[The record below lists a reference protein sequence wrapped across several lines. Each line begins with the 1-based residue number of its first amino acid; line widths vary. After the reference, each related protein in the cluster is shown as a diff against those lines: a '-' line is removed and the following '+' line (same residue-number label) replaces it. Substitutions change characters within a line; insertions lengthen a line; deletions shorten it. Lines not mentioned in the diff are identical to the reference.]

1 MRIEPDSSI
10 GLRDE
15 PLSEIIAC
23 EELRLASL
31 EREIAEVRAR
41 LAMLHG
47 SVMPESAPRPATPTP
62 AVFLPVIREDSA
74 QLSTSQKVTLFRS
87 LFRGR
92 EDVFPRLWIN
102 RKGPKERKGYS
113 PVCKNEWAPRLC
125 EKPKVKC
132 GECRNQAFPCVT
144 DQAIDHH
151 LRGQH
156 VIGIY
161 PLLRDDTCWFLA
173 ADFDKTTWA
182 EDVSAFVETCHQAG
196 IRPSV
201 ERSRSGNG
209 AHVWFFFEEPIPANT
224 ARKMGCYFITQTMAR
239 RHQLSMES
247 YDRFFPN
254 QDSMPRGG
262 FGNLI
267 ALPLQH
273 GPRQHGN
280 TVFLDDSLV
289 PYSDQ
294 WEYLSTVLRKQR
306 LSPAVVEQIATEA
319 TQQDRVIGVSL
330 ATLDE
335 DDDAPW
341 TRPPSGRRTKAE
353 ISGPLPESVRCV
365 LSQRLYVDKTG
376 LPSQLLNQIKR
387 LAAFQNPEFY
397 KKQSMR
403 MSTAGTPRVISC
415 AEDLPQFVVIPR
427 GCSDLLLALLG
438 EHGIRLILEDQR
450 SEGNAVP
457 LQFHGQLSPTQEQA
471 AAALLAHDMGIFVAP
486 PGTGKTVVG
495 ASVIAKR
502 ARSTLVLV
510 HRKPLL
516 EQWVAQLSLFLG
528 IAPKEIGQIGGGKRK
543 PTGRVD
549 VAMIQSLVRQCSVS
563 DIVAKYGHVVIDECH
578 HLPAVSFERV
588 LAQSTA
594 RYITGLTA
602 TPYRRDG
609 HQPIIHMQCGPTRF
623 MVKPKNQAAQQ
634 PFRHRLICRDTNFAA
649 AGIDRSTP
657 ISDVYAALVADEQRN
672 RQIVDDVARSVRA
685 GRSPIVLTERRD
697 HLDYFAS
704 RLRSVVNH
712 LVILHGGM
720 STKERRDALTKLST
734 LPDSAERLIL
744 ATGRYI
750 GEGFDDAR
758 LDTLFLAMPVAWKGT
773 LVQYAGRLQRLH
785 PDKTEVRIFD
795 YVDRTVPVLARM
807 FDKRLRGYRS
817 IGYTQADKPFE
828 EEITAPWDEDGLR
841 SYYDANLGNDEWVE

>member
-10 GLRDE
+10 GLRSE
-15 PLSEIIAC
+15 PVSEIITR

-31 EREIAEVRAR
+31 EREIAEVRSR
-41 LAMLHG
+41 LQILRGATLRD
-47 SVMPESAPRPATPTP
+47 PAPPVATSPPT
-62 AVFLPVIREDSA
+62 VCLPVLRDDSA
-74 QLSTSQKVTLFRS
+74 QLSPSQKVTLFRS

-113 PVCKNEWAPRLC
+113 PVCKNEWAPRIC

-132 GECRNQAFPCVT
+132 GECRNQAFLCVT
-144 DQAIDHH
+144 DQVIHHH

-156 VIGIY
+156 VIGVY

-173 ADFDKTTWA
+173 ADFDKTSWA
-182 EDVSAFVETCHQAG
+182 EDVSAFVETCHDAG

-209 AHVWFFFEEPIPANT
+209 AHVWFFFAEPIAAAT

-247 YDRFFPN
+247 YDGFFPN

-280 TVFLDDSLV
+280 TVFLDDALV
-289 PYSDQ
+289 PYTDQ
-294 WEYLSTVLRKQR
+294 WDYLGRVLQEQR
-306 LSPAVVEQIATEA
+306 LSPAQVEQIAAEA
-319 TQQDRVIGVSL
+319 TQRDRVIGVRM
-330 ATLDE
+330 AADE
-335 DDDAPW
+335 DDDTPW
-341 TRPPSGRRTKAE
+341 TRPPSGRQTKAE
-353 ISGPLPESVRCV
+353 VTGPLPETVRCV

-376 LPSQLLNQIKR
+376 LPSQLLNQLKR

-415 AEDLPQFVVIPR
+415 AEDLPQHVAIPR
-427 GCSDLLLALLG
+427 GCRDQLVTLLG
-438 EHGIRLILEDQR
+438 EHGIRPLLDDQR

-471 AAALLAHDMGIFVAP
+471 ASALLADDMGIFVAP

-495 ASVIAKR
+495 AFVIAKR
-502 ARSTLVLV
+502 GRSTLILV

-516 EQWVAQLSLFLG
+516 EQWVAKLSLFLG
-528 IAPKEIGQIGGGKRK
+528 IAPKEIGQLGGGKRK

-549 VAMIQSLVRQCSVS
+549 VAMIQSLVRQNSVS
-563 DIVAKYGHVVIDECH
+563 DIVAHYGHVVIDECH
-578 HLPAVSFERV
+578 HLPAVSFEKV
-588 LAQSTA
+588 LAESTA
-594 RYITGLTA
+594 RYITALTA

-623 MVKPKNQAAQQ
+623 TVKSKNQAAQQ

-649 AGIDRSTP
+649 ADLDRTAS
-657 ISDVYAALVADEQRN
+657 ISEVYAALVADEARN
-672 RQIVDDVARSVRA
+672 RQIVEDVTRSVRA

-697 HLDYFAS
+697 HLDHLAAQ
-704 RLRSVVNH
+704 LRSVVNH

-720 STKERRDALTKLST
+720 SAKERRTALATLAK
-734 LPDSAERLIL
+734 LPDNAERLIV

-795 YVDRTVPVLARM
+795 YVDRKVPVLARM

-817 IGYTQADKPFE
+817 IGYTQDGNPVE
-828 EEITAPWDEDGLR
+828 DERSDPWDEDGLR
-841 SYYDANLGNDEWVE
+841 SYYDANLGDEDWVE

>member
-1 MRIEPDSSI
+1 MRTEPGSSI
-10 GLRDE
+10 GHRDE
-15 PLSEIIAC
+15 SASEIIAR

-31 EREIAEVRAR
+31 EREIAEVRSR
-41 LAMLHG
+41 LQLLRSTAMPNPAH
-47 SVMPESAPRPATPTP
+47 SPAPPR
-62 AVFLPVIREDSA
+62 AVFLPVIREDSV
-74 QLSTSQKVTLFRS
+74 QLSPSQKVTLFRS

-132 GECRNQAFPCVT
+132 GECRNQAFLCVT
-144 DQAIDHH
+144 DQVIDHH

-156 VIGIY
+156 VIGVY

-173 ADFDKTTWA
+173 ADFDKTTWV
-182 EDVSAFVETCHQAG
+182 EDVGAFVETCHQAG

-209 AHVWFFFEEPIPANT
+209 AHVWFFFEEPIPAST

-280 TVFLDDSLV
+280 TVFLDDTLV
-289 PYSDQ
+289 PYADQ
-294 WEYLSTVLRKQR
+294 WDYLSRVLREQR
-306 LSPAVVEQIATEA
+306 LPPTLVEQIATEA
-319 TQQDRVIGVSL
+319 SQRDRVIGVRM
-330 ATLDE
+330 APVDE

-341 TRPPSGRRTKAE
+341 TRPPSGHRSKAE
-353 ISGPLPESVRCV
+353 ISGPLPETVRCV
-365 LSQRLYVDKTG
+365 LSQRLYVDKAG

-403 MSTAGTPRVISC
+403 MSTAGTPRVITC
-415 AEDLPQFVVIPR
+415 AEDLPQFVAIPR
-427 GCSDLLLALLG
+427 GCRDLLVTLLG
-438 EHGIRLILEDQR
+438 EHGIRPSLEDQR
-450 SEGNAVP
+450 SEGDTVP

-471 AAALLAHDMGIFVAP
+471 AAALLADDMGIFVAP

-495 ASVIAKR
+495 AFVIAKR
-502 ARSTLVLV
+502 RRNTLILV

-543 PTGRVD
+543 PSRRVD
-549 VAMIQSLVRQCSVS
+549 VAMIQSLVRQGSVS
-563 DIVAKYGHVVIDECH
+563 DLVARYGHVVIDECH
-578 HLPAVSFERV
+578 HLPAVSFEQV
-588 LAQSTA
+588 LTQSTA
-594 RYITGLTA
+594 RYITALTA

-623 MVKPKNQAAQQ
+623 TVKSKNQAAQQ
-634 PFRHRLICRDTNFAA
+634 PFRHRLICRETSFEAT
-649 AGIDRSTP
+649 GIDRSTP
-657 ISDVYAALVADEQRN
+657 ITDVYAALVGDEQRN
-672 RQIVDDVARSVRA
+672 RQLVEDVTRSVRA
-685 GRSPIVLTERRD
+685 GRSPILLTERRD

-720 STKERRDALTKLST
+720 SAKERRTALATLST
-734 LPDSAERLIL
+734 LPDCAERLIL

-795 YVDRTVPVLARM
+795 YVDRKVPVLARM

-817 IGYTQADKPFE
+817 IGYTPDDMPFV
-828 EEITAPWDEDGLR
+828 EEISDPWDEDSLR
-841 SYYDANLGNDEWVE
+841 GHYDANLSDEDWIE